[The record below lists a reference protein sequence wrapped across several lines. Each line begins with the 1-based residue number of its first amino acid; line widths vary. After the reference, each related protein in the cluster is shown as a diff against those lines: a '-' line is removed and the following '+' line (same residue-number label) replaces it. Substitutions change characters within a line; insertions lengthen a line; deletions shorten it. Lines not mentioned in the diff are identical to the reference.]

1 MPSLIAIVPV
11 KPFAE
16 SKTRLAGVL
25 DESERIA
32 LTRKLLERTLLKLT
46 RARGIARVVVVSRDE
61 KVLKIAR
68 KFGAWSI
75 LETNADLNGAL
86 DQARRVCMANGAR
99 ALLILPAD
107 LPKLRVRDIEKIIA
121 LGEPA
126 PRIVI
131 APAAR
136 DGGTNALLLNPA
148 HDFVFQFGESSFDAH
163 VREIADGQVA
173 GGKVVGGQVVG
184 SRYQVEIYRSDTV
197 AFDVDVPEDLEIQNW
212 KFKIGN

>member
-1 MPSLIAIVPV
+1 MDSLVAIVPV

-25 DESERIA
+25 NETERVA
-32 LTRKLLERTLLKLT
+32 LARKLLERTLLKLT
-46 RARGIARVVVVSRDE
+46 RARGLARVVVISRDE

-75 LETNADLNGAL
+75 LETNTSLNDAL
-86 DQARRVCMANGAR
+86 DQARRVCIANGAR

-107 LPKLRVRDIEKIIA
+107 LPKLRVRDVENIIA

-126 PRIVI
+126 PRVVL
-131 APAAR
+131 APAQR

-148 HDFVFQFGESSFDAH
+148 HDFVFQFGENSFSAH
-163 VREIADGQVA
+163 MGQVT
-173 GGKVVGGQVVG
+173 G
-184 SRYQVEIYRSDTV
+184 SKYQAKIYASDTV
-197 AFDVDVPEDLEIQNW
+197 VFDVDVPEDLEIA
-212 KFKIGN
+212 K